1 MLCRPCG
8 QQLAHWAGKAGV
20 TQLREL
26 GQPSSSMLF
35 AVLLK
40 AAKAVSGSRMST
52 AYLLPSSAN
61 VDWQAP
67 ENLL

>member
-1 MLCRPCG
+1 M
-8 QQLAHWAGKAGV
+8 